1 MKSGA
6 KLAIFLLSSV
16 GDTYKNA
23 NFASRKPRAVMKK
36 LFLLFLA
43 AIAVGACKR
52 DKAVQNVAPVSAPQ
66 AADSVLAVPPDTVQ
80 SGDTTA
86 VAPPPTVDELFADF
100 IYSYT
105 TNRRFQLERTDFP
118 VREYVDGRL
127 RGSVEKSRW
136 RFDRLYYKHSLHI
149 IILDSERKVR
159 RLLSVRPDTVRVEW
173 LLFGKKRCRQYLFVR
188 ERGLWRMNRI
198 NIFPISRHADAEFL
212 EFYDRFA
219 SDSVFQSQHLAE
231 TIDFT
236 TYDEDNHFQKIEG
249 LIEKDQWPAFHPDLP
264 ADDIFNID
272 YGMGLGNRN
281 VRVISVRGNSNSM
294 SSIFKFVRKR
304 NGWTLVKFEN

>member
-1 MKSGA
+1 
-6 KLAIFLLSSV
+6 
-16 GDTYKNA
+16 
-23 NFASRKPRAVMKK
+23 MKK

-43 AIAVGACKR
+43 AIAVVACKR
-52 DKAVQNVAPVSAPQ
+52 DKATQTVATKADSLAI
-66 AADSVLAVPPDTVQ
+66 DSVLAVPPDTVQ

-118 VREYVDGRL
+118 LKEYIDGKL
-127 RGSVEKSRW
+127 HGSVEKSQW

-149 IILDSERKVR
+149 IILDSERKVAK
-159 RLLSVRPDTVRVEW
+159 LPSVKPDTVKVEW
-173 LLFGKKRCRQYLFVR
+173 LLFKKQRCRQYLFVR
-188 ERGLWRMNRI
+188 ERGVWRMNRI
-198 NIFPISRHADAEFL
+198 NIFPISRHADAGFL
-212 EFYDRFA
+212 EFYEKFA
-219 SDSVFQSQHLAE
+219 SDSVFQSHHLAE

-264 ADDIFNID
+264 ADDIFSID
-272 YGMGLGNRN
+272 YGMGLRNKN

-294 SSIFKFVRKR
+294 SSMFKFVRKKG
-304 NGWTLVKFEN
+304 GWTLVKFEN